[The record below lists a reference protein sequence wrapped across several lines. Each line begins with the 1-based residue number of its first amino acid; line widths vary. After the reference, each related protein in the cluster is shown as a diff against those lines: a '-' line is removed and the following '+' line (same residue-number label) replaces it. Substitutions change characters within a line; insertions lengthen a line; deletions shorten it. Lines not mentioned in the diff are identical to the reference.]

1 MLHYPQL
8 PQRNRAQKMKRAK
21 AMLMAAAMLMALT
34 AAAEPANAQPQD
46 DWQTWLAETQAEA
59 ATQGIP
65 PWLFEA
71 ALAGATPDPRVLKA
85 DANQPE
91 FIRPIWDY
99 LATAVSPQRIQQGQ
113 RALATHKNLLAQLR
127 ADYGI
132 PPQIL
137 VAIWGIETNYGA
149 NKGGF
154 HIPRAL
160 ATLAYASDRETFAR
174 RQLFAALR
182 LIREGIAPAADLHGS
197 WAGAIGHM
205 QFLPTTY
212 ETHAIDHDQD
222 GRRDL
227 IANEQDALAS
237 AANYLRASGWQA
249 GEPWSMEVT
258 LPAGF
263 DHSLAAPDTRKSG
276 RGWERLGLRAA
287 TPRALPAEESALL
300 LPAGH
305 RGPAFLLYDNF
316 AVIKRYN
323 PSTAYAL
330 AISRLADCI
339 KGCEPLAAAWPT
351 EDGAL
356 RPADITALQT
366 RLTAL
371 GYDTGGI
378 DGIIGPNTR
387 AALRQWQ
394 RDNAAV
400 VDGYVNR
407 DLLQR
412 LQAEQ

>member
-1 MLHYPQL
+1 
-8 PQRNRAQKMKRAK
+8 
-21 AMLMAAAMLMALT
+21 MAFMAAMLMAPDPATGQTQDWQAWLAELQT
-34 AAAEPANAQPQD
+34 AAANED
-46 DWQTWLAETQAEA
+46 
-59 ATQGIP
+59 IP

-71 ALAGATPDPRVLKA
+71 ALAGATPDPRVLAA
-85 DANQPE
+85 DARQPE

-99 LATAVSPQRIQQGQ
+99 LATAVSPQRIEQGQ
-113 RALATHKNLLAQLR
+113 RTLATHKNLLNHLQKN
-127 ADYGI
+127 YGT
-132 PPQIL
+132 PPEIL
-137 VAIWGIETNYGA
+137 TAIWGIETNYGG

-160 ATLAYASDRETFAR
+160 ATLAYASDRDAFAR

-182 LIREGIAPAADLHGS
+182 LIREGIAPAQELHGS

-212 ETHAIDHDQD
+212 ESHGIDHDGD

-227 IANEQDALAS
+227 IASEQDALAS
-237 AANYLRASGWQA
+237 AANYLRASGWRA
-249 GEPWSMEVT
+249 GEPWSVEVT

-263 DHSLAAPDTRKSG
+263 DHSLARPDAVKTG
-276 RGWERLGLRAA
+276 RAWHALGLRRPN
-287 TPRALPAEESALL
+287 TKPLPAEESTLL

-339 KGCEPLAAAWPT
+339 KGCEPFAAAWPT
-351 EDGAL
+351 GDGSL

-387 AALRQWQ
+387 AALRRWQ
-394 RDNAAV
+394 RDHNAV

-407 DLLQR
+407 ALLER
-412 LQAEQ
+412 LQIGQ